1 MPSTHEIASFI
12 VSEFVPEV
20 TVEAL
25 DPDFDLLEN
34 GVVDSL
40 GLLQLIEWV
49 GHRYELPVADM
60 DLAPVNFQSVNAIRD
75 FVTTARTAG

>member
-1 MPSTHEIASFI
+1 VPSVLAIKSFI

-20 TVEAL
+20 TVDQL
-25 DPDFDLLEN
+25 DADFDLLEN

-49 GHRYELPVADM
+49 GDRFDLPVADM

-75 FVTTARTAG
+75 FVLSARPA